1 MALQGVASIS
11 YAGQRPCEGWR
22 GRSSEKEG
30 CGRVLESKD
39 NRRRSRPATGNGKP
53 KRRRALHRDGKEWMA
68 ALCEAKQW
76 QGSAEKAPQSRGKAE
91 IDLALKIKFKKYKEK
106 EFIK

>member
-11 YAGQRPCEGWR
+11 YAGQRPSEGWQ

-39 NRRRSRPATGNGKP
+39 NRRLATEKQSDGGPFTAMAKNGWLLSARQSNGKVV
-53 KRRRALHRDGKEWMA
+53 RRRHR
-68 ALCEAKQW
+68 
-76 QGSAEKAPQSRGKAE
+76 KAE
-91 IDLALKIKFKKYKEK
+91 ARQR
-106 EFIK
+106 